1 MHFFLLCHECVA
13 HKCALSTLGTC
24 VYESGRCGRCGD
36 RESKSVFMD
45 LWLNGIELNQ
55 RAIYNSLLQMS
66 LFVFSVHQYK
76 QPECWNSIKKSD
88 VTVKWTRG
96 DARTVR
102 TAHIRQ
108 SYT

>member
-1 MHFFLLCHECVA
+1 MNVLLPNVHL
-13 HKCALSTLGTC
+13 ALWEHVC
-24 VYESGRCGRCGD
+24 MKVGD
-36 RESKSVFMD
+36 VETERVTVFMD

-55 RAIYNSLLQMS
+55 RAIFNSPLQMS

-88 VTVKWTRG
+88 VTVKWPCR

-102 TAHIRQ
+102 TADKRQ
-108 SYT
+108 PYT